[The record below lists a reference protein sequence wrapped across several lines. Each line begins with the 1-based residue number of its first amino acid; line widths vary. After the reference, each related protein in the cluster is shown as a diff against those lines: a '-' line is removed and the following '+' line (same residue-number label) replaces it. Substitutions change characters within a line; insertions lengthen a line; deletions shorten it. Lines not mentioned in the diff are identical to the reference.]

1 MKAARALT
9 SLLVSTCLVLTSC
22 SGGGSKG
29 TANASSSGSGN
40 TNLFSIPAQM
50 SLSVSDVQQVIAQ
63 AVAEAQARGTPATI
77 AVVDR
82 VGNVL
87 AVFRMNG
94 APANVT
100 IAPTALGTTD
110 PTKLHDLQGVAGP
123 QVVPSTLAAIAKAVT
138 GAYLSSSGNAFSTR
152 TASMIV
158 QQAFPPSPAGA
169 GQAAGPLFG
178 VQFSQLPCSDLSR
191 RFPTDVTI
199 GPKRSPLGFSADPGG
214 FPLYKN
220 GVVVGGVGIAAD
232 TKYDFEPNV
241 LTIDSSDS
249 EENIAFAATNG
260 FAAPSNITADQIT
273 VNGTS
278 LQFSDANSG
287 TLKSNPASAPAYGT
301 IGGTGALAAV
311 TGYFSGAII
320 AGQAYGTEASGV
332 RQATN
337 AEFSANSS
345 AFVLTDGAGHDRY
358 PIQAGTDGAEV
369 GSPLTANEVNALLS
383 QAFSVMSQT
392 RAQIRQPLNSVAE
405 VSVSVVDTRGVVL
418 GIVRAP
424 DAPMFGIDVSLQ
436 KARTA
441 AFFSDANAGSDLL
454 GNVDPNVLQTAVT
467 AGIVTSV
474 PSNAATINTQA
485 DIANFVGLFRTF
497 LADPAQ
503 LTGKTAFST
512 RAIGNL
518 SRPYF
523 PDGQLNT
530 PNGPLSRAINE
541 FNIFSTGLQS
551 ALALSNILQHV
562 AFVDGLLP
570 DTSAQCTYVKPYAP
584 PNTPP
589 TGPNRLQ
596 NGLQIFAGGEP
607 IYRGNQLVG
616 AIGVSGDGTS
626 QDDMIGFLGI
636 FQAGQNVGSIG
647 EAPAGIRADQIGV
660 TIAGQTSRLLYV
672 SCPAAPFVNSNQ
684 QNVCDGK

>member
-1 MKAARALT
+1 MKRARALT
-9 SLLVSTCLVLTSC
+9 SLLVSACLALTSC

-29 TANASSSGSGN
+29 SANTTTSSSG
-40 TNLFSIPAQM
+40 TTTFTAPAQM
-50 SLSVSDVQQVIAQ
+50 SLGVTDVQQVLAQ
-63 AVAEAQARGTPATI
+63 AIAEAQARGAPATI

-87 AVFRMNG
+87 AVFQMNG

-100 IAPTALGTTD
+100 VSPTALGTTD

-123 QVVPSTLAAIAKAVT
+123 QVIPSTLAAIAKAVT

-158 QQAFPPSPAGA
+158 QQSFPPSPAGA

-178 VQFSQLPCSDLSR
+178 VQFSQLPCSDLSA
-191 RFPTDVTI
+191 RFPTNATI

-220 GVVVGGVGIAAD
+220 GVVVGGVGVAAD
-232 TKYDFEPNV
+232 TNYDFEPNV
-241 LTIDSSDS
+241 LTIDSSDN

-260 FAAPSNITADQIT
+260 YAAPSTITADQIT
-273 VNGTS
+273 VAGTS
-278 LQFSDANSG
+278 LQYSDADAS
-287 TLKSNPASAPAYGT
+287 TLKSTPSSAPAYSSL
-301 IGGTGALAAV
+301 GGTGSLVAV
-311 TGYFSGAII
+311 NGYFSPATII

-332 RQATN
+332 RAATST
-337 AEFSANSS
+337 EFGTAG
-345 AFVLTDGAGHDRY
+345 AFVLTDGAGNDRY
-358 PIQAGTDGAEV
+358 PIQGGTDGADV
-369 GSPLTANEVNALLS
+369 GSPLTTTEVNAVLT

-405 VSVSVVDTRGVVL
+405 VSVSVVDTHGVVL

-441 AFFSDANAGSDLL
+441 AFFSNPNAGSDLL
-454 GNVDPNVLQTAVT
+454 GNVDPNVLQTAV
-467 AGIVTSV
+467 AGGIITSV
-474 PSNAATINTQA
+474 PANAVTINTQA

-497 LADPAQ
+497 LNDPTQ

-518 SRPYF
+518 ARPYF
-523 PDGQLNT
+523 PDGELNT
-530 PNGPLSRAINE
+530 PNGPLSRAIAE

-570 DTSAQCTYVKPYAP
+570 DTPAQCTYVKPYSGSA
-584 PNTPP
+584 TPP

-616 AIGVSGDGTS
+616 AVGVSGDGTS

-636 FQAGQNVGSIG
+636 YQAGQSVGTIG
-647 EAPAGIRADQIGV
+647 EAPAAIRADQLTV
-660 TIAGQTSRLLYV
+660 TVAGQTSRLLYV
-672 SCPAAPFVNSNQ
+672 NCPAAPFVNSSA

>member
-1 MKAARALT
+1 MKSARALT
-9 SLLVSTCLVLTSC
+9 SLLVSACLALTSC
-22 SGGGSKG
+22 SNGGSKG
-29 TANASSSGSGN
+29 TANATNSGSSN

-100 IAPTALGTTD
+100 VSPTALGTTD

-123 QVVPSTLAAIAKAVT
+123 NVIPSSLAAIAKAVT

-158 QQAFPPSPAGA
+158 QQEFPPSPAGA

-191 RFPTDVTI
+191 RFPADATI

-232 TKYDFEPNV
+232 ANYDFEANV

-278 LQFSDANSG
+278 LQFSDANAS

-311 TGYFSGAII
+311 TGYFAGAIV
-320 AGQAYGTEASGV
+320 AGQAYGSEASGV
-332 RQATN
+332 RQATS
-337 AEFSANSS
+337 AEFSSNSS

-369 GSPLTANEVNALLS
+369 GSPLTANEVGALLA
-383 QAFSVMSQT
+383 QAFSVMSQA

-441 AFFSDANAGSDLL
+441 AFFSTPGAGADLL

-467 AGIVTSV
+467 GGIVTSV
-474 PSNAATINTQA
+474 PSNAVTINTQA

-562 AFVDGLLP
+562 AFVDGVLP
-570 DTSAQCTYVKPYAP
+570 DTPTQCTYVKPYAP

-636 FQAGQNVGSIG
+636 FQAGQSVGSIG
-647 EAPAGIRADQIGV
+647 EAPAAIRSDQISATV
-660 TIAGQTSRLLYV
+660 AGQASRLLYV
-672 SCPAAPFVNSNQ
+672 NCPASPFVNSNQ